1 MAALPA
7 VLPGVCVTKQRRLWK
22 DVRLNHGEG
31 LATKSSDRFSF
42 SFVLVKRA
50 LVLIN
55 WYHMAY

>member
-55 WYHMAY
+55 